1 MLRRLLRRLK
11 RDRRGAAVVEFAF
24 MLAPMLLMLLG
35 GIEIGYLA
43 YSKTVLEGAI
53 KEASRMAGT
62 GQHGADEITVEVRRR
77 LARIGAGEDDVA
89 IVTRA
94 YGSFEDVH
102 KPEPLSSDV
111 EPLGGTPGAGD
122 CYIDLNGDE
131 QWSEDASETG
141 LGASEDIVFFEVTAT
156 YPILFAFMG
165 EALGAADGR
174 MTLVANTTIKNE
186 PFGDEREPAVERC
199 IS

>member
-1 MLRRLLRRLK
+1 MRTLLGRLK

-24 MLAPMLLMLLG
+24 MLTPMLLLLLG
-35 GIEIGYLA
+35 GMEIGYLA

-53 KEASRMAGT
+53 KEASRMAAT
-62 GQHGADEITVEVRRR
+62 GQHNADEITAEVRNR
-77 LARIGAGEDDVA
+77 LARIGAGEDDVE

-111 EPLGGTPGAGD
+111 EPLGGTPGVGD
-122 CYIDLNGDE
+122 CYIDLNGDQE
-131 QWSEDASETG
+131 WSEDASEAG

-156 YPILFAFMG
+156 YPVLFKFMQK
-165 EALGAADGR
+165 AIGADDGR
-174 MTLVANTTIKNE
+174 VTLIANTTIKNE

-199 IS
+199 IT

>member
-1 MLRRLLRRLK
+1 MRALLRRLEH
-11 RDRRGAAVVEFAF
+11 DRRGAAVVEFAF
-24 MLAPMLLMLLG
+24 MLAPMMLLLLG
-35 GIEIGYLA
+35 GMEIGYLA

-62 GQHGADEITVEVRRR
+62 GQHSADEITAEVRER
-77 LARIGAGEDDVA
+77 LARIGAGEDDVE

-111 EPLGGTPGAGD
+111 EPLGGTPGVGD

-131 QWSEDASETG
+131 EWSEDASEAG

-156 YPILFAFMG
+156 YPVLFKFVGPAV
-165 EALGAADGR
+165 GAEDGH

>member
-1 MLRRLLRRLK
+1 MHKLLYRLK
-11 RDRRGAAVVEFAF
+11 RNERGAAIVEFAF
-24 MLAPMLLMLLG
+24 MLTPMLLILLG
-35 GIEIGYLA
+35 GMEVGYLA
-43 YSKTVLEGAI
+43 YSKSVLEGAI
-53 KEASRMAGT
+53 KEASRMAST
-62 GQHGADEITVEVRRR
+62 GQHSADEITDEVRER
-77 LARIGAGEDDVA
+77 LARIGADEENVD

-111 EPLGGTPGAGD
+111 EPLGGAPSTGD

-131 QWSEDASETG
+131 EWSEDASEAG
-141 LGASEDIVFFEVTAT
+141 LGASEDIVYFEVTAT
-156 YPILFAFMG
+156 YPLLFSFMQK
-165 EALGAADGR
+165 AMGAEDGQ

-199 IS
+199 IN